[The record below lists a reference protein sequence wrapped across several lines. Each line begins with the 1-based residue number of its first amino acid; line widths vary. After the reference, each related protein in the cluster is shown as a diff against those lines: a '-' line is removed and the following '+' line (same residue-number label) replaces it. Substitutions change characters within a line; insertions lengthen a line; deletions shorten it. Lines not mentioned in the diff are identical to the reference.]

1 MEGKQ
6 GSKLMTTEAEELLNE
21 AISDAVAI
29 EGEDAVFNFLK
40 AWLQD
45 RAVNSNNRSNN

>member
-1 MEGKQ
+1 MGNDQ
-6 GSKLMTTEAEELLNE
+6 GTKLMTKDAEELLNE

-40 AWLQD
+40 AWLRD